1 MVIISLSI
9 SIEKQSP
16 EKRKPQL
23 FRFEEEFFLTKH
35 VFNNIE
41 ILKNFANSARKDVN
55 YFVKTWVEEKFQ
67 QNPEKVSARK
77 KFLQNFKKIHLN
89 LSCRLP

>member
-55 YFVKTWVEEKFQ
+55 YFVKTWIEEKFQ
-67 QNPEKVSARK
+67 QNPEKVSAEIFLRNFRK
-77 KFLQNFKKIHLN
+77 PNLN
-89 LSCRLP
+89 LSCILP